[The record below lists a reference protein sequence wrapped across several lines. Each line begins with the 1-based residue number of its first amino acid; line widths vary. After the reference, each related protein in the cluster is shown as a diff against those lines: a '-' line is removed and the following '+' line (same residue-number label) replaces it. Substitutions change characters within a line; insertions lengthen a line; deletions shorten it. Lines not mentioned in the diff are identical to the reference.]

1 MEEWK
6 KTKRVG
12 NSHSREWDIVDFVVH
27 GNIGKKGIVWKSLA
41 TITIIKTSL
50 I

>member
-27 GNIGKKGIVWKSLA
+27 GNIGKGVSVSYEKV
-41 TITIIKTSL
+41 
-50 I
+50 